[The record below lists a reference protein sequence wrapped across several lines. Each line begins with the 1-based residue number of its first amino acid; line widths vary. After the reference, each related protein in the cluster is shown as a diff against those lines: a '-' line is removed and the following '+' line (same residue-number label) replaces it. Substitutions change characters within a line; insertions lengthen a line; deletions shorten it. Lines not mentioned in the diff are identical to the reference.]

1 MGDESA
7 GWQDVVVADS
17 LIRVSISE
25 PVAVIRNLKHPD
37 RVITWADLPVGLIN
51 PHMRVAAASTGVWV
65 LYTPATADEMRE
77 DEGTASQVISTAIH
91 ISQAGDVTWF
101 MDLMNVHLIGTTRH
115 GAWLWSGRSDVNVDD
130 QAQWL
135 KARELLLLDAGGRTH
150 RTSIDRIPLL
160 AFEAGS
166 SPYLVVYAS
175 APEALHDRYGGTGYT
190 YRYQQIEVP
199 TGGLPAVLRAN
210 ELPSTPIEEID
221 IPGWSEGDAPQINP
235 VVAGDPHVS
244 WDRVNLPEEQKKA
257 AVEALCAEF
266 DRLESYWRTPG
277 GEMVPLTDGVADAR
291 VDVVG
296 DWPQTQ
302 VEVSFIHPHYRQ
314 GRLRRTYRVFDDAGR
329 IKSWQYASIHLM
341 EDLDTGVL
349 PPHKVALNTI
359 LDI

>member
-1 MGDESA
+1 M
-7 GWQDVVVADS
+7 
-17 LIRVSISE
+17 
-25 PVAVIRNLKHPD
+25 
-37 RVITWADLPVGLIN
+37 GLIN
-51 PHMRVAAASTGVWV
+51 PHMRVAAASTGVWI
-65 LYTPATADEMRE
+65 LYTPAMADEMRE
-77 DEGTASQVISTAIH
+77 DEGTASRVISTAIH
-91 ISQAGDVTWF
+91 ISRTGEATRF
-101 MDLMNVHLIGTTRH
+101 MGLMNVHLIGTTRH
-115 GAWLWSGRSDVNVDD
+115 GVWLWSGHWDANVDD

-135 KARELLLLDAGGRTH
+135 KARELLVLDAGGRTH
-150 RTSIDRIPLL
+150 RASIDRIPLL
-160 AFEAGS
+160 AFEDGS
-166 SPYLVVYAS
+166 SPYLVVYAA
-175 APEALHDRYGGTGYT
+175 APKALHDGYGGTEYT
-190 YRYQQIEVP
+190 YRYRQIEVP

-244 WDRVNLPEEQKKA
+244 WDRVNLSEEQKKA

-277 GEMVPLTDGVADAR
+277 GEMVPLSDGVADAR

-329 IKSWQYASIHLM
+329 VKSWQYASIHLM
-341 EDLDTGVL
+341 EDLDTGAL
-349 PPHKVALNTI
+349 PPAKDARNTM